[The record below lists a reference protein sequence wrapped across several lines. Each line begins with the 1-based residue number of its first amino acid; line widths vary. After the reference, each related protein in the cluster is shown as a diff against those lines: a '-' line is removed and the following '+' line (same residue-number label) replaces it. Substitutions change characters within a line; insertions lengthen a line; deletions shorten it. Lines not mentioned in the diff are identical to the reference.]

1 MAGGDANRSRSRNL
15 VVAGMLV
22 FVIPLLAAISAMVG
36 PASLL
41 PYVGIV
47 GCLIVFML
55 PLEIVLISTLVIAG
69 IAAGLLEYF
78 GGVSQGFW
86 LPYLLGV
93 LLALRGV
100 VERLR
105 FRSSPVRSRESSRQ
119 TPNNNAA
126 FVSIF
131 AFLYFSVA
139 LFGLAIALPTL
150 QQLVVGVKNYFFIW
164 GVLLALIWSPWHI
177 ASSTRFWTAVVVIA
191 SLQWPV
197 AMYQRFVVASRRH
210 DTAAWDSVVGTFGGD
225 PSGGGNS
232 AAMAFICCVAVAVL
246 ALRMRD
252 RQLKVIFGLPLLV
265 LCIAPIALAEVK
277 AAFVWLAIVFLLLT
291 WQYIRREPIR
301 AIGSALVGFALL
313 AGLAVV
319 YVAAYKDQMGTSTTL
334 ESIYDKQI
342 KYSVDPN
349 EFSSQY
355 QRLGRVTS
363 LVYWWSQHDVATNP
377 VEMLFGHG
385 LGASRSVSSLGIS
398 QLAKRL
404 PYAVDG
410 TAVSALLWDV
420 GLLGCLA
427 FTLILA
433 SAGIGS
439 LRLSRAVKLEPA
451 LRETTV
457 LSSIVLISLLVG
469 MLYNKDAIDNASL
482 QILLMFALGQFLIAR
497 RLVVR
502 SKRGTPA

>member
-1 MAGGDANRSRSRNL
+1 
-15 VVAGMLV
+15 VVAGTLI
-22 FVIPLLAAISAMVG
+22 FVIPLLAAISALVG
-36 PASLL
+36 PYSLL
-41 PYVGIV
+41 PYVAVV

-55 PLEIVLISTLVIAG
+55 PLETVLITTLFIAA
-69 IAAGLLEYF
+69 IAAGSLEYF
-78 GGVSQGFW
+78 GGASQGFW

-105 FRSSPVRSRESSRQ
+105 FRSSPIRSREFSRQ
-119 TPNNNAA
+119 KPNNNAA

-139 LFGLAIALPTL
+139 LFGLAITLPPL
-150 QQLVVGVKNYFFIW
+150 QQLVVGVKNYFFVW
-164 GVLLALIWSPWHI
+164 GVLLVLIWSPWQI

-197 AMYQRFVVASRRH
+197 AMYQRFIVAARRH

-232 AAMAFICCVAVAVL
+232 AAMAFVCCVAVAVL

-252 RQLKVIFGLPLLV
+252 KQLKVVVGVPMLL
-265 LCIAPIALAEVK
+265 LCMAPIALAEVK
-277 AAFVWLAIVFLLLT
+277 AAFVWLTVVFLILT
-291 WQYIRREPIR
+291 WQYFRREPIR
-301 AIGSALVGFALL
+301 AIGSALIGFILL
-313 AGLAVV
+313 AGLGFI

-355 QRLGRVTS
+355 KRLGRVTS
-363 LVYWWSQHDVATNP
+363 LVYWWSQHDVTTNP

-385 LGASRSVSSLGIS
+385 LGASRSVSSLGTS
-398 QLAKRL
+398 QLARRL
-404 PYAVDG
+404 PFAVDG
-410 TAVSALLWDV
+410 TAASALLWDV
-420 GLLGCLA
+420 GLLGCLS
-427 FTLILA
+427 FVLVLA
-433 SAGIGS
+433 AAGLGS
-439 LRLSRAVKLEPA
+439 LRLSRDLKMPLEW
-451 LRETTV
+451 RETTV
-457 LSSIVLISLLVG
+457 LSSIVLLSLLVG
-469 MLYNKDAIDNASL
+469 ILYNKDAIDNASL

-497 RLVVR
+497 RLIER